1 MGVWCLGWLQAVE
14 AGVKFS
20 TPGVG
25 QEVFTYWV
33 IGCVLVVLCFPTA
46 PCLSLLT
53 TESGVAWLPCM
64 PLALCC
70 AHITTACKLG
80 VPCWCGL
87 RRVCIGQASSAT

>member
-53 TESGVAWLPCM
+53 TESGGGMA
-64 PLALCC
+64 ALH
-70 AHITTACKLG
+70 ASG
-80 VPCWCGL
+80 SVL
-87 RRVCIGQASSAT
+87 RSHHDCL